1 MRSELNGRDGLDIY
15 IHGASIGTDDWT
27 CTIYVIR
34 YSGVG
39 FMDYRR
45 LYRHCL
51 VMHFL
56 RWAVFFFWG
65 NVFGC
70 PWDRDSIDDAL

>member
-1 MRSELNGRDGLDIY
+1 MMRSELNGRDGLDIY

-51 VMHFL
+51 VMHF
-56 RWAVFFFWG
+56 
-65 NVFGC
+65 
-70 PWDRDSIDDAL
+70 